1 MTDIYEGLDTNA
13 KVQQVVAHCSLLR
26 WRQHDGTTKKLSEL
40 TTSHLNNI
48 LAYRSRHKSRNLP
61 GGDRR
66 NIMVMAISIEIYR
79 RKGVFDDIR

>member
-1 MTDIYEGLDTNA
+1 MTDIYEGLNSSADII
-13 KVQQVVAHCSLLR
+13 QVVNHCANLQ
-26 WRQHDGTTKKLSEL
+26 WRQHDGTTKKLCAL

-66 NIMVMAISIEIYR
+66 NIMVMAISIELYR
-79 RKGVFDDIR
+79 RKGVFDGIR